1 MNNTKFDLDDYKKE
15 NSLLTAKL
23 QAYGEDKN
31 HFIEKSQQL
40 EMQLV
45 TSYEKNK
52 ACQLEVSQRDQS
64 LIKLQSDL
72 NLMQEKYSSSLEEVK
87 IQQDEIERL
96 NMRIKSQSSD
106 LKEIQSINDHMEEKL
121 NNSTQLNKQREYEIE
136 IYKQDLSKQDKQI
149 ENIKAEWTANIRN
162 HEEEI
167 TGYKQNFQILNEELA
182 HTKSDLSEFM
192 SKISTLKMQV
202 SELSVGLESKTE
214 ENERLIH
221 GLKKYETICKEQEAK
236 ICQYSSELSM
246 SGNQNE
252 NLSFQIE
259 SLCSKLE
266 QTESKHQQALKN
278 NDKLEMSL
286 KKLQE
291 TLIELKFKVNFEMN
305 F

>member
-1 MNNTKFDLDDYKKE
+1 LNNTKFDLDDYKKE
-15 NSLLTAKL
+15 NSLLSSKL

-52 ACQLEVSQRDQS
+52 ACQLEVSQRDQN

-106 LKEIQSINDHMEEKL
+106 LKDIQSINDHMEEKL

-167 TGYKQNFQILNEELA
+167 KGYKQNFQILNEELA

-259 SLCSKLE
+259 NLCSKLE
-266 QTESKHQQALKN
+266 QTESKHQQALKS

-291 TLIELKFKVNFEMN
+291 SLIELKFKVNIFN
-305 F
+305 Y